1 MGGLWILKS
10 TKASLVFPLM
20 VLALVGFR
28 KVMDYFPNVFSQD
41 DLFYLDNLMPSS
53 NDKESDDSE
62 DKSEPVSSYPVSEIK
77 TMYIFYYCE
86 NRFHYIYNV
95 FLSSDYKSLMKD
107 KSMLRFYSQLK
118 YQLEYALMIFGNQ
131 L

>member
-20 VLALVGFR
+20 VLALVGIR

-86 NRFHYIYNV
+86 NRFHYIP
-95 FLSSDYKSLMKD
+95 
-107 KSMLRFYSQLK
+107 
-118 YQLEYALMIFGNQ
+118 
-131 L
+131 

>member
-1 MGGLWILKS
+1 
-10 TKASLVFPLM
+10 M

-62 DKSEPVSSYPVSEIK
+62 DKSEPVSSYRPSVKSRQCIFFIIVK
-77 TMYIFYYCE
+77 IDFTIYADLHPNPGSVMYFYPRT
-86 NRFHYIYNV
+86 N
-95 FLSSDYKSLMKD
+95 
-107 KSMLRFYSQLK
+107 LK
-118 YQLEYALMIFGNQ
+118 
-131 L
+131 

>member
-1 MGGLWILKS
+1 
-10 TKASLVFPLM
+10 M

-62 DKSEPVSSYPVSEIK
+62 DKSEPVSSYRRSVKSRQC
-77 TMYIFYYCE
+77 IF
-86 NRFHYIYNV
+86 FIIVKIDFTIYNV
-95 FLSSDYKSLMKD
+95 FLSSDYKSLMND

-118 YQLEYALMIFGNQ
+118 YQLEYALGPIYLKFP
-131 L
+131 LIIPT

>member
-28 KVMDYFPNVFSQD
+28 KVMDYFPNIFSQD

-53 NDKESDDSE
+53 NDKDSDDSE
-62 DKSEPVSSYPVSEIK
+62 DKSEPVSSY
-77 TMYIFYYCE
+77 
-86 NRFHYIYNV
+86 
-95 FLSSDYKSLMKD
+95 
-107 KSMLRFYSQLK
+107 
-118 YQLEYALMIFGNQ
+118 
-131 L
+131 